1 MIHMKFGVPMQKEM
15 PMTTDGLK
23 SKPEVAL
30 QYGASL
36 FFHTGSSNNSVVAWD
51 IFTKSVRPTPRDPD
65 LRTTA
70 LSNWNRYRPIMI
82 NHGRSEIK
90 RMNKETYHLYAD

>member
-23 SKPEVAL
+23 SKPEVPL

-36 FFHTGSSNNSVVAWD
+36 FFHTGSSNNSVVA
-51 IFTKSVRPTPRDPD
+51 
-65 LRTTA
+65 
-70 LSNWNRYRPIMI
+70 
-82 NHGRSEIK
+82 
-90 RMNKETYHLYAD
+90 